1 MTVYYILLVILGI
14 VSFFTIGIK
23 NRNKLVIP
31 IVAILMVLIQGLRH
45 KSIGV
50 DIAGYLNGYNL
61 SKNMNFINGE
71 KLFNYETGYSLFNKM
86 LSSIGISEQLFLA
99 IVSLIITTLIGIVW
113 IKKSK
118 MPGFSVLLYLAF
130 GFFTFTFSGLRQSIA
145 LSILFFSFLY
155 IEKRNFIKFILSV
168 LLASTFH
175 KTAII
180 FIVAYPLYDL
190 KLNLKHYIFIIPSF
204 IICFILKAQIFKI
217 VAFLFKGEEVQAQST
232 GAYGLFIFMIG
243 VLTLSY
249 IFYNSDSKEVN
260 AYRNYILVAIF
271 IQMLASQSNLIGR
284 AGYYFWIFVTLL
296 VPEVLKSQKNMLTR
310 YLSEC
315 VVGSFLVIYYLDKL
329 STGYLNIVPYKF
341 FWQ

>member
-1 MTVYYILLVILGI
+1 MD
-14 VSFFTIGIK
+14 FF
-23 NRNKLVIP
+23 
-31 IVAILMVLIQGLRH
+31 
-45 KSIGV
+45 
-50 DIAGYLNGYNL
+50 
-61 SKNMNFINGE
+61 NGE
-71 KLFNYETGYSLFNKM
+71 KLFHYEIGYSLFIKI
-86 LSSIGISEQLFLA
+86 LSSIGISEQVFLA
-99 IVSLIITTLIGIVW
+99 IVSLIIITLIGIVW

-118 MPGFSVLLYLAF
+118 MPGLSILLYFAF

-155 IEKRNFIKFILSV
+155 VEKRNFIKFILSI

-180 FIVAYPLYDL
+180 FIVAYPLYYIKL
-190 KLNLKHYIFIIPSF
+190 KLKHYTFIIPSF
-204 IICFILKAQIFKI
+204 IICFILKAKIFVM
-217 VAFLFKGEEVQAQST
+217 VAVLFKGREVQPEST

-243 VLTLSY
+243 TLILSY

-271 IQMLASQSNLIGR
+271 IQMLASQSNTIGR
-284 AGYYFWIFVTLL
+284 AGYYFWMFITLL
-296 VPEVLKSQKNMLTR
+296 VPEVIKSQKNMLIK
-310 YLSEC
+310 YLSGC
-315 VVGSFLVIYYLDKL
+315 IVVSFLVIYYLDSL

>member
-1 MTVYYILLVILGI
+1 MTVYYILLVMLGI

-23 NRNKLVIP
+23 NRNKVVIP
-31 IVAILMVLIQGLRH
+31 ILMVLIVLIQGLRH
-45 KSIGV
+45 ESIGV
-50 DIAGYLNGYNL
+50 DIPGYLNGYNL
-61 SKNMNFINGE
+61 SKNMNFLNGE
-71 KLFNYETGYSLFNKM
+71 KLFNYEIGYSLFNKM
-86 LSSIGISEQLFLA
+86 LSSIGIQEQLFLT
-99 IVSLIITTLIGIVW
+99 IVSLIIIIPIGIVW

-118 MPGFSVLLYLAF
+118 MPAFSILLYFAF
-130 GFFTFTFSGLRQSIA
+130 GFFTFTFSGLRQSISLA
-145 LSILFFSFLY
+145 ILFFSFLY
-155 IEKRNFIKFILSV
+155 IEKRNFIRFILSV
-168 LLASTFH
+168 LLAYTFH

-180 FIVAYPLYDL
+180 FIVAYPLYYIKL
-190 KLNLKHYIFIIPSF
+190 KLKHYIFIIPSF
-204 IICFILKAQIFKI
+204 IICFILKNRIFGI
-217 VAFLFKGEEVQAQST
+217 VAFLFKGREVQPEST

-243 VLTLSY
+243 VLILSY

-271 IQMLASQSNLIGR
+271 IQMLASQSNTITR

-296 VPEVLKSQKNMLTR
+296 VPEVIKNQKSILTR

-315 VVGSFLVIYYLDKL
+315 IVGSFLVIYYLNNL